1 MFRLLYTP
9 MSPFARKVRVAAIET
24 GLDAQISL
32 VEADVWDPKSQ
43 TGRDAPLGQVPV
55 LLGGPEPLPGSAL
68 ICDFLDSLNTGA
80 KLVPTE
86 PQARWKVLASLA
98 LADGVM
104 TAAVAHTVERK
115 RRPAEYLWPQW
126 LERQEQ
132 KIARALT
139 CLESRELNADKPAD
153 LFTVT
158 LGCALAYLDFRL
170 PEFDWRAANPRL
182 RHWLADFEQR
192 PSMQMTQFSV
202 PAAVA

>member
-86 PQARWKVLASLA
+86 PQARWKVLASHA

-158 LGCALAYLDFRL
+158 LGCALDGPTAPKVCGR
-170 PEFDWRAANPRL
+170 EWRASHPK
-182 RHWLADFEQR
+182 LAAWAERIAAR
-192 PSMQMTQFSV
+192 PSFTATK
-202 PAAVA
+202 PPPPKPH